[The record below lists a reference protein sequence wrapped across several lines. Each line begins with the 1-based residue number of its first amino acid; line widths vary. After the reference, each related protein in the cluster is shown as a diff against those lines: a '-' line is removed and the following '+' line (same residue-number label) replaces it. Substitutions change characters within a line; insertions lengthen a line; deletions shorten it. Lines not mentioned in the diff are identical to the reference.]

1 MISNK
6 NIAPLTKKMKILYT
20 SFLMIFVLNCSNS
33 SKSTLSPKE
42 YIDEVIEIVEEHSIN
57 NNSIDFQKIRRNANA
72 RLKGANSFEDCYPI
86 IQSMFVN
93 LGDNHNLFLTKK
105 EADEWHATSNSQNI
119 NEWITFSGKLLN
131 NDMGY
136 IKIKEFNIRDSI
148 SAQKYADSLQQ
159 KIKSIDNKN
168 LKGWILDLRENRG
181 GNCWPML
188 TGLGPL
194 LGNGIC
200 GYFIDNNNQKEAWFY
215 RDGKSGLN
223 NSTLIKTSK
232 KPYKLL
238 NNTNPIAVLTGSN
251 TASSGEVIV
260 TAFHNKNNT
269 KSFGENTSGLSTS
282 VSSFKLSDGAM
293 IFISTAIYADRKGIA
308 FGKKIK
314 PDKVINFNYNMIDTT
329 NDPVINGAIDWINKE
344 QKK

>member
-1 MISNK
+1 M
-6 NIAPLTKKMKILYT
+6 
-20 SFLMIFVLNCSNS
+20 FFVLNCSNS
-33 SKSTLSPKE
+33 SRNTLTPKE
-42 YIDEVIEIVEEHSIN
+42 YVDEVIEIVEEHSIN
-57 NNSIDFQKIRRNANA
+57 SNSIDFQKIRRSAYA
-72 RLKGANSFEDCYPI
+72 ESKGASTYEDCYAA
-86 IQSMFVN
+86 IQSMLFN
-93 LGDNHNLFLTKK
+93 LRDAHSYFKTKK
-105 EADEWHATSNSQNI
+105 EIGEWLSASKTHSIKES
-119 NEWITFSGKLLN
+119 ITFSGKLLN
-131 NDMGY
+131 NNIGY

-148 SAQKYADSLQQ
+148 SSQIYTDSLQQ
-159 KIKSIDNKN
+159 KIRSIDNKK

-215 RDGKSGLN
+215 HDGKSGV
-223 NSTLIKTSK
+223 NSYTIIKTSK

-251 TASSGEVIV
+251 TASSGEVV
-260 TAFHNKNNT
+260 VAAFHNKNNT
-269 KSFGENTSGLSTS
+269 KSFGENTAGLSTAPS
-282 VSSFKLSDGAM
+282 GFKLSDGAM
-293 IFISTAIYADRKGIA
+293 VFIPTVIYADRKGIA

-314 PDKVINFNYNMIDTT
+314 PDKVINFNYNMIDSA

-344 QKK
+344 Q